1 MPMLLLLRGRLM
13 VCFYSN
19 AFSLLQNYAGPEPV
33 ECGFVLSGLEI
44 EGSRKNVL
52 LVMDIVS

>member
-1 MPMLLLLRGRLM
+1 M

-33 ECGFVLSGLEI
+33 ECGLFSVVWKWRGPERMYCLLWTLSHEI
-44 EGSRKNVL
+44 TNVECAR
-52 LVMDIVS
+52 